1 MLSLKENGNCD
12 QKMLLIKIFL
22 YYSIILVVEDKVR
35 PQLKTGS
42 KSWRVR
48 TGSNMDTLCDTIE
61 DLWEHEE
68 GCRIASATLVARI
81 RSLQHRAHITG

>member
-1 MLSLKENGNCD
+1 
-12 QKMLLIKIFL
+12 MLLIKIFQHYIQL
-22 YYSIILVVEDKVR
+22 YYSILVVEDKVR